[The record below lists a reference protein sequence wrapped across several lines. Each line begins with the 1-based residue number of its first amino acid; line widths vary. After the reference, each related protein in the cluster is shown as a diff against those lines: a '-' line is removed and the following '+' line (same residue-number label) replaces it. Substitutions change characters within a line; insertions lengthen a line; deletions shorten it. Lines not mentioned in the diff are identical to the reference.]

1 MTADDLER
9 VIRESLASVA
19 PDLEI
24 DELDPE
30 VLIRDQAD
38 FDSMDTLNFAIAL
51 SKALGIEI
59 PESDLGRLASLG
71 ECRRYLEEHRAA
83 PP

>member
-1 MTADDLER
+1 MNAPDLDR
-9 VIRESLASVA
+9 VICAALAGVA

-24 DELDPE
+24 DELEPE

-51 SKALGIEI
+51 SQALAIDI
-59 PESDLGRLASLG
+59 PEADYGRLGSLG
-71 ECRRYLEEHRAA
+71 ECRRYLAGRIAG
-83 PP
+83 

>member
-51 SKALGIEI
+51 TKALGIEI

-71 ECRRYLEEHRAA
+71 ECRRYLEEHRAT

>member
-71 ECRRYLEEHRAA
+71 ECRRYLEEHCAA

>member
-1 MTADDLER
+1 MNAADLDR
-9 VIRESLASVA
+9 VIRAALAGVA

-24 DELDPE
+24 DELEPE

-51 SKALGIEI
+51 SQALEIDI
-59 PESDLGRLASLG
+59 PEADYGRLASLG
-71 ECRRYLEEHRAA
+71 ECRRYLATRIA
-83 PP
+83 PQ

>member
-1 MTADDLER
+1 MNAPDLER
-9 VIRESLASVA
+9 VIRDALAGVA

-24 DELDPE
+24 DDLEPE

-51 SKALGIEI
+51 SQSLQVDI
-59 PESDLGRLASLG
+59 PEADYGRLGSLA
-71 ECRRYLEEHRAA
+71 ECRRYLAEKTAG
-83 PP
+83 

>member
-1 MTADDLER
+1 MNDNDIDR
-9 VIRESLASVA
+9 VIRESLAGVA

-24 DELDPE
+24 DGLEPE

-51 SKALGIEI
+51 SQALSIDI
-59 PESDLGRLASLG
+59 PESDYPRLASLG
-71 ECRRYLEEHRAA
+71 ECRRYLEGRLGRA
-83 PP
+83 